1 MPAICQ
7 AIRSSVSSSRWRSLR
22 RSALGVAA
30 ACVLGSNAA
39 LAQDDAATDWND
51 TFYMLGALMAD
62 QLIELAP
69 DADELDAMIDGLRD
83 RFGDETPRVDMA
95 EQGDR
100 IPQLIAERRQ
110 VALGSVRADGA
121 AYLQAFVDDGGTLT
135 ESGLAYRITSPGEGE
150 PPLPT
155 DLIEVHYEGR
165 LIDGTVFDS
174 SYQRGEPARFPLN
187 NVIPGWVEGLQLIA
201 PGGEITLVIPSE
213 LAYGDEGSPP
223 VIPGGATL
231 VFDVEL
237 IAIDE

>member
-1 MPAICQ
+1 MPALCE
-7 AIRSSVSSSRWRSLR
+7 AIRPAVSSSRRRRLR
-22 RSALGVAA
+22 RSALAVAT
-30 ACVLGSNAA
+30 ACVLGSNVA
-39 LAQDDAATDWND
+39 LAEEGAADWND

-69 DADELDAMIDGLRD
+69 DADELDALVDGLRD

-95 EQGDR
+95 EQGER
-100 IPQLIAERRQ
+100 IPQLIAERQQAARG
-110 VALGSVRADGA
+110 AVRADGA
-121 AYLQAFVDDGGTLT
+121 AYLQAFVDEGGTLT
-135 ESGLAYRITSPGEGE
+135 ESGLAYRITNPGEGE

-174 SYQRGEPARFPLN
+174 SYQRGETARFPLN

-213 LAYGDEGSPP
+213 LGYGDEGSPP